1 MEDKLNMS
9 RREKRGKS
17 KDEEKTGKEEDW
29 RVREVE
35 GVSRAKERLCL
46 MQFACS

>member
-17 KDEEKTGKEEDW
+17 KDEEKTGRGLESQ
-29 RVREVE
+29 R
-35 GVSRAKERLCL
+35 SRGSEQSKGEIMLDAVCL
-46 MQFACS
+46 FI